1 MPQARKVINMIKL
14 ENTVT
19 PSPEQWQAT
28 IRGARNPMNSWGK
41 SDSQFWPGNMRIG
54 ENDLDLM
61 KRLIKA
67 GTDHSK
73 FMRFLS
79 VMVDI
84 TAPLYWWSEY
94 DTYKVGTVA
103 NSCSKMHKLM
113 SKPFEMSDFS
123 FDKLPGF
130 KNEIKQF
137 RPEIDEESEIWKKID
152 DDYEVS
158 DKGRIRHG
166 MRVLSGSVHK
176 DNYILVTLHR
186 KQQPIHRIVAKAFIP
201 NPDNKPEVNHI
212 DGNKMNNATN
222 NLEWVTSSENQT
234 HAMKNGLQPKP
245 VSTYKGKFT
254 SEQRNE
260 IKRLWD
266 SGEISRRQLARM
278 YGVSHTCICD
288 IINDKYKYAESVNTF
303 EESARPVIDMLNE
316 LRDSYLNCD
325 DKASKKHIWY
335 TIIQLLPSSYNQK
348 RTVMLNYAV
357 LRNIYHA
364 RAGHKL
370 DEWQQFREWIETL
383 PYSELITMDS
393 VTKSNKDKI
402 AELCE
407 ILKSDKLIREAF
419 CGSVASALY
428 EIPDGVDLSV
438 QEIAERITN
447 RVVGDENGSN

>member
-1 MPQARKVINMIKL
+1 MIKL

-19 PSPEQWQAT
+19 PSPEQWKAT
-28 IRGARNPMNSWGK
+28 IRGTRNPKNSWGK
-41 SDSQFWPGNMRIG
+41 SDSQFWPGHMRIG

-73 FMRFLS
+73 FMRFLP

-84 TAPLYWWSEY
+84 TAPLYWWKEF

-103 NSCSKMHKLM
+103 NSCSTMHKIQAQEFTLD
-113 SKPFEMSDFS
+113 DFS
-123 FDKLPGF
+123 CEHLDIRTKALLEEIIKALNDYRELYIEYNPDDF
-130 KNEIKQF
+130 EIKGC
-137 RPEIDEESEIWKKID
+137 P
-152 DDYEVS
+152 
-158 DKGRIRHG
+158 
-166 MRVLSGSVHK
+166 
-176 DNYILVTLHR
+176 
-186 KQQPIHRIVAKAFIP
+186 
-201 NPDNKPEVNHI
+201 
-212 DGNKMNNATN
+212 
-222 NLEWVTSSENQT
+222 
-234 HAMKNGLQPKP
+234 
-245 VSTYKGKFT
+245 
-254 SEQRNE
+254 
-260 IKRLWD
+260 
-266 SGEISRRQLARM
+266 
-278 YGVSHTCICD
+278 
-288 IINDKYKYAESVNTF
+288 
-303 EESARPVIDMLNE
+303 
-316 LRDSYLNCD
+316 
-325 DKASKKHIWY
+325 SKKDIWWQM
-335 TIIQLLPSSYNQK
+335 IQLLPSSYNQK

-393 VTKSNKDKI
+393 VPKSNKDKI
-402 AELCE
+402 ADLSE